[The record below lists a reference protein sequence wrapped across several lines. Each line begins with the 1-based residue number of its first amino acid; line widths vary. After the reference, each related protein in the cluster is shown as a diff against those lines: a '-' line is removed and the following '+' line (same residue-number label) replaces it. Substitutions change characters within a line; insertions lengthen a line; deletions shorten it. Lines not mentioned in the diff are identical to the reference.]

1 MARTAKPAAAGN
13 NNGGKGGTTNEKGKG
28 VLVPDNMG
36 PTKAAL
42 QHNAYLTVEWTP
54 EEQSVVEELLV
65 KYASES
71 KMYCYAQIAR
81 QLKDKYLRDV
91 VLRCRWMSEKE
102 KEKRGKGHISRKNED
117 KEEKVADSMPKL
129 AYVANRTNGTPNAQ
143 AVMSTDTPYGMSYEE
158 IGGPTGQLLEQ
169 NTLILDQINANFA
182 TLKIQENND
191 RLVQIQENDDRLVQ
205 IQENNDLLIQ
215 VLDNF
220 RTLLN
225 NFNDSSEIM
234 ALMPP
239 LPVKIDEELANANL
253 QRPPLFPNKS

>member
-1 MARTAKPAAAGN
+1 MARIAKPAAGN

-65 KYASES
+65 KYASDS

-102 KEKRGKGHISRKNED
+102 KEKRGKGHISWKNED

-129 AYVANRTNGTPNAQ
+129 THVANRTNGPPNAQ
-143 AVMSTDTPYGMSYEE
+143 AVMSTDTPYGMCYEE

-169 NTLILDQINANFA
+169 NALILDQINANFA
-182 TLKIQENND
+182 TLKIQENN
-191 RLVQIQENDDRLVQ
+191 DRLVQ